1 MVGQSH
7 VNTSWRELKRV
18 LILAGDF
25 VDIMRHR
32 GNYMD
37 RAVVS
42 PPVYRHTFIGY
53 TSPNARLM
61 ARL

>member
-1 MVGQSH
+1 
-7 VNTSWRELKRV
+7 
-18 LILAGDF
+18 
-25 VDIMRHR
+25 VDIMRRR

-42 PPVYRHTFIGY
+42 SPVYRHTFIGVH
-53 TSPNARLM
+53 SPNARLM